1 MKKFKNTFVFAGGG
15 TGGHIYPGLAVAD
28 ELRSLASKNNQEIK
42 IVWLGNSSGMDKNLV
57 EKSGSVDEFIGIP
70 SGKLRR
76 YFSFKNFSDLFKIF
90 AGLIKS
96 FFTLLK
102 LKPAVLFSKGGFV
115 SVPPCVA
122 AKLLRI
128 PVFTHECDFTPGLA
142 TRLNSRF
149 ATKILV
155 SYEETKTYLP
165 SDKRD
170 KAIVTG
176 NPVRPV
182 FYTTNPEEGKKFL
195 FSERSDYNPEKPIL
209 LVLGG
214 SLGAHQINELVAQN
228 LDWLCERFNVVHQ
241 CGAKDADSMPKNHEG
256 YFLHPFIYKEMSDVI
271 SAADIVLSRAGA
283 NSIWECSVLGKP
295 MVLIPLCGSGTRG
308 DQVDNAHFF
317 EERGAAIVLLGEY
330 AEESYLKSALE
341 KMADSD
347 FRENAALASKSL
359 SAGKRPAS
367 KIAEI
372 VWQASHTELA
382 SASAKQDYEK

>member
-28 ELRSLASKNNQEIK
+28 ELRLLASKNNQEIK

-182 FYTTNPEEGKKFL
+182 FYSTNPEEGKKFL

-347 FRENAALASKSL
+347 FRENAALASKLL
-359 SAGKRPAS
+359 SEGKRPAS

-372 VWQASHTELA
+372 VWQASHAEFA
-382 SASAKQDYEK
+382 SASAK

>member
-1 MKKFKNTFVFAGGG
+1 MKKIRNTIVFAGGG
-15 TGGHIYPGLAVAD
+15 TGGHIYPGLAVCD
-28 ELRSLASKNNQEIK
+28 ELRAIASKNNQEIK
-42 IVWLGNSSGMDKNLV
+42 IVWLGNSLGMDRNLV
-57 EKSGSVDEFIGIP
+57 ENSGSVDEFIGIP

-76 YFSFKNFSDLFKIF
+76 YFSFRNFSDLFKIF
-90 AGLIKS
+90 AGLVKS

-115 SVPPCVA
+115 SVPPCIA

-142 TRLNSRF
+142 TRLNSKF
-149 ATKILV
+149 ATKILI
-155 SYEETKTYLP
+155 SYDETKAYLP
-165 SDKRD
+165 ADKRA
-170 KAIVTG
+170 KAVVTG

-182 FYTTNPEEGKKFL
+182 FYGTNPEEGKNFL
-195 FSERSDYNPEKPIL
+195 FSGRDDYNPEKPVL

-214 SLGAHQINELVAQN
+214 SLGAHQINELVAEN

-241 CGAKDADSMPKNHEG
+241 CGAKDADSMPKNHDG
-256 YFLHPFIYKEMSDVI
+256 YFLHPFIYKEMCDVI
-271 SAADIVLSRAGA
+271 SCADIVLSRAGA

-317 EERGAAIVLLGEY
+317 EEKGAAIVLLGEY

-341 KMADSD
+341 RMLDND
-347 FRENAALASKSL
+347 FREKAALQSKSL
-359 SAGKRPAS
+359 SEGKRPAQ

-372 VWQASHTELA
+372 V
-382 SASAKQDYEK
+382 YEKAFGE

>member
-1 MKKFKNTFVFAGGG
+1 MKKIRNTIVFAGGG
-15 TGGHIYPGLAVAD
+15 TGGHIYPGLAVCD
-28 ELRSLASKNNQEIK
+28 ELRAIAEKNNQEIK
-42 IVWLGNSSGMDKNLV
+42 IVWLGNSVGMDKNLV
-57 EKSGSVDEFIGIP
+57 EKSGSVDQFIGIP

-90 AGLIKS
+90 AGLVKS
-96 FFTLLK
+96 FFTLAK

-115 SVPPCVA
+115 SVPPCLA

-142 TRLNSRF
+142 TRLNSKF
-149 ATKILV
+149 ASKILV
-155 SYEETKTYLP
+155 SYEETKAYLP
-165 SDKRD
+165 SDKRN
-170 KAIVTG
+170 KAVVTG

-182 FYTTNPEEGKKFL
+182 FYNTNPEEGKNFL

-214 SLGAHQINELVAQN
+214 SLGAHQINELVSQN

-241 CGAKDADSMPKNHEG
+241 CGAKDADSMPKNHDG

-317 EERGAAIVLLGEY
+317 EEKGAAIVLLGDY

-341 KMADSD
+341 RMLDSD
-347 FRENAALASKSL
+347 FRNNASLASKSL
-359 SAGKRPAS
+359 SEGKRPAQ

-372 VWQASHTELA
+372 V
-382 SASAKQDYEK
+382 YEKALGGEK

>member
-1 MKKFKNTFVFAGGG
+1 MKKIRNTIVFAGGG

-28 ELRSLASKNNQEIK
+28 EIRAIASKNNQEIK
-42 IVWLGNSSGMDKNLV
+42 IVWLGNSGGMDKNLV
-57 EKSGSVDEFIGIP
+57 ENSGSVDEFIGIP

-90 AGLIKS
+90 AGLVKS

-122 AKLLRI
+122 AKFLRI

-142 TRLNSRF
+142 TRLNSKF

-155 SYEETKTYLP
+155 SYDETKAYLP
-165 SDKRD
+165 SDKRE
-170 KAIVTG
+170 KAVVTG

-182 FYTTNPEEGKKFL
+182 FYNTNPEEGKNFL

-214 SLGAHQINELVAQN
+214 SLGAHQINELVVQN

-241 CGAKDADSMPKNHEG
+241 CGAKDADSMPKNHDG
-256 YFLHPFIYKEMSDVI
+256 YFLHPFIYKEMCDVI
-271 SAADIVLSRAGA
+271 SCADIVLSRAGA

-317 EERGAAIVLLGEY
+317 EENGAAIVLLGEY

-341 KMADSD
+341 RMLDPE
-347 FRENAALASKSL
+347 FRENAAVQSKSL
-359 SAGKRPAS
+359 SEGKRPAQ

-372 VWQASHTELA
+372 V
-382 SASAKQDYEK
+382 YEKAFGE